1 MPNVFDSG
9 TGGELNP
16 GFDGTGGPAAT
27 AIAVVDQPTI
37 SFSGGSDVLSV
48 QTIYGWDQVVGEGRI
63 VLVTPTG
70 SIDEAVTLTF
80 GTANFV
86 QRFKGTIVQIDTT
99 LAPHSVTLLCK
110 GPLYKLETT
119 KNDLETTDVQQ
130 ARPGLSFADLVG
142 SPTGTLKQLIT
153 AVLNYI
159 GVSFSGNDLQDPSHV
174 YGTGAG
180 ANGLNGA
187 TDEMTWGTHET
198 AAAYVHRFLEAS
210 AGYRLFDSPDGN
222 VYLRQI
228 SAVPAGSPDF
238 TMTLGLDIFGN
249 SSHATSA
256 IGRQGAVIVHG
267 YDDGSGPAT
276 SGVVGS
282 GVSAFQV
289 NSPLIETD
297 AFATE
302 IANFWLPQ
310 VSRLQELVKL
320 STARDELFGPAQT
333 HYIDAAGGLSV
344 NDTMWVK
351 SVTAEIA
358 STGELTQHLV
368 YVSGAA

>member
-1 MPNVFDSG
+1 MPNVINSG
-9 TGGELNP
+9 EGGELNP
-16 GFDGTGGPAAT
+16 GFGGEQAPAAT
-27 AIAVVDQPTI
+27 AIGVVRRPSV

-48 QTIYGWDQVVGEGRI
+48 QTTYGWDQVVGEARI

-70 SIDEAVTLTF
+70 AVGDGITLTF
-80 GTANFV
+80 GADHFV
-86 QRFKGTIVQIDTT
+86 QRFTGTIAQIDTT
-99 LAPHSVTLLCK
+99 LAPHSVTILGK
-110 GPLYKLETT
+110 GPLYALETFR
-119 KNDLETTDVQQ
+119 NDIETTDVDQT
-130 ARPGLSFADLVG
+130 RPGLSFADLVG
-142 SPTGTLKQLIT
+142 SPTGTLRQLVA
-153 AVLNYI
+153 AVLSYVGVNY
-159 GVSFSGNDLQDPSHV
+159 SLGNLQNPSHV

-180 ANGLNGA
+180 ASGLIGA

-210 AGYRLFDSPDGN
+210 AGYRLFDSADGN
-222 VYLRQI
+222 VYLQQI
-228 SAVPAGSPDF
+228 SAIPAGSPG
-238 TMTLGLDIFGN
+238 TTLTLGEDIFGN
-249 SSHATSA
+249 SSHSTSSV
-256 IGRQGAVIVHG
+256 GRQSAVIVHG

-282 GVSAFQV
+282 GQSAFQI

-310 VSRLQELVKL
+310 VNRLQELVRL
-320 STARDELFGPAQT
+320 STPRDDLFGPAQT

-358 STGELTQHLV
+358 NSGELTQHLI
-368 YVSGAA
+368 YVSGVA